1 MKNYS
6 ILVVDDDPA
15 IRETVTEILEWQG
28 YPVATASDGAE
39 ALRLIETI
47 QGLDRTGHLLLLL
60 DMRMPILDGWG
71 VARAL
76 KERGLEIPII
86 VMTAARDARIWA
98 EQVDAAAYL
107 AKPFELDDLLLTIRH
122 ISDPPGR

>member
-1 MKNYS
+1 M
-6 ILVVDDDPA
+6 
-15 IRETVTEILEWQG
+15 TEILEWQG
-28 YPVATASDGAE
+28 YPVVTASDGAE

-47 QGLDRTGHLLLLL
+47 QGLDRTGRLLLLL